1 MPIQHR
7 FYIVDGND
15 SRRAGLTRQLLN
27 HGLHAEPYSDLAEL
41 EQRFP
46 HDGVILVFDDCETLK
61 PLLKR
66 CFEAESWIPIIAYSE
81 QPNPRRVV
89 EAMTHG
95 ASDYVE
101 LPLDVPE
108 LIDRI
113 GLLRAH
119 GERQFELMRRGA
131 MAERRLSEL
140 SPRELEVLE
149 RLTEGNTSKVIGRE
163 LNISHRTVEIHR
175 AHILEKVGANN
186 FGEAVRLAIEADAYR
201 LMAA

>member
-1 MPIQHR
+1 MPIRNR
-7 FYIVDGND
+7 FYIVDGDD

-27 HGLHAEPYSDLAEL
+27 HGLHAEPYADLAEL

-46 HDGVILVFDDCETLK
+46 HDGVIMVHDDGETLK

-66 CFEAESWIPIIAYSE
+66 CFEAEAWIPIIAYAE

-95 ASDYVE
+95 ASDFVE
-101 LPLDVPE
+101 LPLDVSE

-113 GLLRAH
+113 GRLREH